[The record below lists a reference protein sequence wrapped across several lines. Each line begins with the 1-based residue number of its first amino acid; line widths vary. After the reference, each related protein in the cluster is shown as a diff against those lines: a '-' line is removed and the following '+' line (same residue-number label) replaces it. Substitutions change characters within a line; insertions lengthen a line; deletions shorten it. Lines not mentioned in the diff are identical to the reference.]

1 MSHPG
6 SSKSRRS
13 GRAIVV
19 VIILLYTAT
28 FVNFAMDLSL
38 VSSGFTSYG
47 NIWIRYQRAVRDND
61 LIESIGLGIASVI
74 CNILAD
80 SVIVCATILGGN
92 LGYSLLPSK
101 LQIWRCW
108 MLWRQR
114 FLIVVLPTLCLVSG
128 VGKVIHPFYCFL

>member
-1 MSHPG
+1 M
-6 SSKSRRS
+6 
-13 GRAIVV
+13 AV
-19 VIILLYTAT
+19 VIILLYIAT

-38 VSSGFTSYG
+38 MSSGFTSYG
-47 NIWIRYQRAVRDND
+47 SIWIRYQRAVRDHD
-61 LIESIGLGIASVI
+61 IIGSVGLGIANVI

-80 SVIVCATILGGN
+80 SVIVCAMILNGN
-92 LGYSLLPSK
+92 LSYSLLPLK

-128 VGKVIHPFYCFL
+128 VGKVIHPIYGFL